1 MFKDGISTLTIAEL
15 SHLIA
20 RTYVSLFISQIL

>member
-1 MFKDGISTLTIAEL
+1 MLKDGISALSIAER